1 MSNDVPAPGAPGPS
15 VRIVIADDQRVVRAG
30 LRALLEL
37 DPTIRVVG
45 EADDGRQA
53 LDLVATTDP
62 NVVLMDIRMPGLDGL
77 QATQRIRDAHPEV
90 QVIILTT
97 FGLDEYVFT
106 AVRAGAA
113 GFLLKDGDAD
123 DLIRAVHVAA
133 RGDALMSPEAL
144 RTLLDEFALTSGAS
158 PAHRAG
164 LDLLTQRELEV
175 LKLVGAGRNNREISA
190 ELHISEAT
198 TKTHISNLLSKLQAR
213 DRVQLVIA
221 AYESGLLSGPA
232 S

>member
-1 MSNDVPAPGAPGPS
+1 MTDETVAAGPEGS
-15 VRIVIADDQRVVRAG
+15 TVRVVIADDQRVVRAG
-30 LRALLEL
+30 LRALLEV
-37 DPTIRVVG
+37 DPSIRVLG

-53 LDLVATTDP
+53 IDLVATTRPD
-62 NVVLMDIRMPGLDGL
+62 VILMDIRMPGLDGL

-144 RTLLDEFALTSGAS
+144 RTLLDE
-158 PAHRAG
+158 
-164 LDLLTQRELEV
+164 
-175 LKLVGAGRNNREISA
+175 
-190 ELHISEAT
+190 
-198 TKTHISNLLSKLQAR
+198 
-213 DRVQLVIA
+213 
-221 AYESGLLSGPA
+221 
-232 S
+232 